1 MAPHPRERKDMKRHA
16 RFLVGLLSGAIFCTT
31 ALANNCDNKMYRRY
45 NPEKCQNYDTDSALS
60 FASVAGVTSGAA
72 ALISGAIALF
82 GTSSGDGNTN
92 TPNERPSITLPITT
106 TNRLVGNDIDNIQLA
121 SIMGTTEYARNT
133 EQYNDILLAYSLARG
148 YTGAGST
155 IAVFD
160 SGKNTFHGGNVAYL
174 AGTPIAP
181 SATIQSYQVANRDG
195 TFETYNTI
203 GNTINTATTQGANI
217 YNFSWSANL
226 SATQIRDRNHLEH
239 VTDTNFINSLTN
251 AASKNDAIFVWAAG
265 NDYNSQSSALSAL
278 PLHVTE
284 LSGHFVNVVAWDT
297 DAGTL
302 ADFSNQCGITK
313 DYCITAPGTNIESP
327 KTDETL
333 NGTSF
338 ATPIVSAAIA
348 VLREAFPYMQA
359 TQITALLFETARDL
373 GVAGVDEIYGHGML
387 DLERATRPVGTEL
400 VPLADGTTTTLRSAT
415 VTGTMAHN
423 IKSANIKFA
432 FIDSYG
438 RAFETN
444 MNDNI
449 RIKNRGLGFER
460 LRNTQNNPSVKFGNL
475 EFGFKNTD
483 LLKSNGFLA
492 TDTQNTITYL
502 GWGDEFSINN
512 TKLFYSATF
521 GTMNPTPSAESMINN
536 FSDTYTASIS
546 VGAKYNDFTFSV
558 GTPDTIINGNM
569 YLNTPTGRSAN
580 GDYKFTN
587 QTIDMTS
594 RPSVEFTASYK
605 SITLGFVD
613 NPYGTDEIYM
623 LTKTKLQF

>member
-1 MAPHPRERKDMKRHA
+1 MKRHT

-31 ALANNCDNKMYRRY
+31 ALANNCDNEMYRRY

-60 FASVAGVTSGAA
+60 FASVATITSGAA
-72 ALISGAIALF
+72 ALIGGTIALF
-82 GTSSGDGNTN
+82 GSSSSNSDNETQS
-92 TPNERPSITLPITT
+92 ERPSVALPMAPTH
-106 TNRLVGNDIDNIQLA
+106 RLVGNDIDNIQLA

-195 TFETYNTI
+195 VFETYNTI
-203 GNTINTATTQGANI
+203 GNTINTATAQGANI
-217 YNFSWSANL
+217 YNFSWSANI
-226 SATQIRDRNHLEH
+226 SATQIHDRNHLEH
-239 VTDTNFINSLTN
+239 LTDTNFINSLTN
-251 AASKNDAIFVWAAG
+251 AASTNDAIFVWAAG
-265 NDYNSQSSALSAL
+265 NDYNTQSSALSAL
-278 PLHVTE
+278 PLYVTE

-313 DYCITAPGTNIESP
+313 EYCITAPGTNIESP
-327 KTDETL
+327 KAEGTL

-373 GVAGVDEIYGHGML
+373 GVAGIDEIYGHGML

-400 VPLADGTTTTLRSAT
+400 IPLADGTTTTLRSAT

-423 IKSANIKFA
+423 IKSADIKFA

-444 MNDNI
+444 LNDNI

-460 LRNTQNNPSVKFGNL
+460 LRNHSDNHSIKFGNL

-483 LLKSNGFLA
+483 LLMSDGFLA
-492 TDTQNTITYL
+492 TDSKNTIAYL
-502 GWGDEFSINN
+502 GWGDEINIKD

-521 GTMNPTPSAESMINN
+521 GTMNPTPSAESMVND
-536 FSDTYTASIS
+536 FSDTYTASVSI
-546 VGAKYNDFTFSV
+546 GAKYGDFTFSI
-558 GTPDTIINGNM
+558 GAPDTIINGNM
-569 YLNTPTGRSAN
+569 FLNTPTGRSVN
-580 GDYKFTN
+580 GNYTFTN
-587 QTIDMTS
+587 QTINMAS
-594 RPSVEFTASYK
+594 RPSIEITASYK
-605 SITLGFVD
+605 SFTMGFVD